1 MIVFVI
7 LRLLLTEFVTMAD
20 RTPRTIIAT
29 SEPTARIVDDALSS
43 HPRHP
48 QNLRQRLLERALAS
62 APATSSSLPPAAT
75 RAMLHAP
82 PVCTQ
87 AQGAC
92 YAFNFSDV
100 DLCSS
105 KLDPIDADPDPNCY
119 SLGCF

>member
-1 MIVFVI
+1 MG
-7 LRLLLTEFVTMAD
+7 TELA
-20 RTPRTIIAT
+20 
-29 SEPTARIVDDALSS
+29 ARSQPPVQTQA
-43 HPRHP
+43 R

-62 APATSSSLPPAAT
+62 ARATSSSLPPAAT
-75 RAMLHAP
+75 RATLHAP

-87 AQGAC
+87 AQGVC

-105 KLDPIDADPDPNCY
+105 KLDPIDAAPDPNCY